1 MRLTSLRRGCL
12 AVCALLLCGWLG
24 SGAVRARDSAASPS
38 ATRQAAAVR
47 HSVALVVTGGTVL
60 TMDDARRVIAP
71 GAVAIDGADIVGVGT
86 PEEITARFAAAETID
101 ATGQVVMPGLVNTHT
116 HAAMV
121 LYRGL
126 GNDLNLQDWL
136 TKYIFPAEGK
146 TVSPEF
152 VRAGTRLAALE
163 MILGGTTTFVDMYYF
178 EEEVAE
184 AAREAG
190 LRGVLGQTIIQFP
203 VADATTPAESL
214 ARTRRFI
221 ARYKGDALVTPAVAP
236 HSMYALGADDLQA
249 ADRLARE
256 QGVPLLIHLE
266 ETRTEREDALRTHR
280 VSPTAYLA
288 RLGMLGPHVIG
299 AHGVWVGPED
309 IRLLGQARVAISHNP
324 ESNMKLASGTA
335 PLAEYLAA
343 NVTVGIGTDGAAS
356 NNDLDMFEAMRQAAF
371 LQKVVR
377 DDPTAA
383 PAAQVLDMATRQGAA
398 AIGMGDRLGQITAGR
413 RADVIVVD
421 TTAPHLQPMFDP
433 VAQVVYAAKASDV
446 RTTIVNG
453 RVLMHDRVVRT
464 LRPAEVL
471 AEAQRM
477 AERVRAAV
485 HARE

>member
-1 MRLTSLRRGCL
+1 MTHPRNPLVL
-12 AVCALLLCGWLG
+12 ALLL
-24 SGAVRARDSAASPS
+24 AVTALAATAFVGVGLRAQPAT
-38 ATRQAAAVR
+38 TRQTA
-47 HSVALVVTGGTVL
+47 SLVITGGTVL
-60 TMDDARRVIAP
+60 TMDDSRRVLSP
-71 GAVAIDGADIVGVGT
+71 GAVAIAGTDIVGVGT
-86 PEEITARFAAAETID
+86 PDEIAARFTAAETID
-101 ATGQVVMPGLVNTHT
+101 ATGQVVLPGLVNTHT

-203 VADATTPAESL
+203 VADAKTPGEGL
-214 ARTRRFI
+214 ARARAFI
-221 ARYKGDALVTPAVAP
+221 ERYRDDALVTPAVAP
-236 HSMYALGADDLQA
+236 HAMYTLPAADLQA
-249 ADRLARE
+249 ADALAR
-256 QGVPLLIHLE
+256 QQRVPLLIHLE
-266 ETRTEREDALRTHR
+266 ETKQERDDAQRAHGM
-280 VSPTAYLA
+280 SPTAYLA
-288 RLGMLGPHVIG
+288 KLGLLGPHVLG
-299 AHGVWVGPED
+299 AHGVWLSRED
-309 IRLLGQARVAISHNP
+309 IGLMARAGASVSHNP

-335 PLAEYLAA
+335 PLADYAA
-343 NVTVGIGTDGAAS
+343 AGVAVGLGTDGAAS

-377 DDPTAA
+377 NDPTAT

-398 AIGMGDRLGQITAGR
+398 AIGMGDRLGRLTPGR

-433 VAQVVYAAKASDV
+433 VAQLVYAAKASDV

-464 LRPAEVL
+464 LDRRAVL
-471 AEAQRM
+471 ADAQRM
-477 AERVRAAV
+477 AERVRAAIKS
-485 HARE
+485 EF